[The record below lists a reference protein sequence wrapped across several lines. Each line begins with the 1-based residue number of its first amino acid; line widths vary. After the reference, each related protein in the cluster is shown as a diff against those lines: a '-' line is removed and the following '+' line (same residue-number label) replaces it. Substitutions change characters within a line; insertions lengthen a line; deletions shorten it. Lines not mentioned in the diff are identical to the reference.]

1 MWWPSRSV
9 LRLSVSLA
17 VAVVAVG
24 ALLASV
30 RAATSAT
37 FSVRALPAID
47 ITGSVVTDDVAW
59 LLALE
64 QAAGDSQQALE
75 MVSARPAL
83 DQTAGLTLNF
93 GLQSFLVSGTAPR
106 PEPVVITMSC
116 QDTVVANATAIP
128 IPDAAGRYFYAA
140 YPARTCY
147 QDSPCGCQYPLVWTG
162 NVLQA
167 IQAGQAVS
175 LTIPR
180 LTALADQATATV
192 YGQAPPTARLDI
204 YAYRFD
210 DPAVTFQQTV
220 TTTAAG
226 DYQAD
231 FSGLTGFAPRDYGYV
246 FYADAAGH
254 HVYTR
259 YNVPWL
265 RTGIGYNGDD
275 QLHGIVAP
283 WALITVT
290 LDTTSGVDQ
299 AFQGFSD
306 SQGAF
311 DMYISGPHIG
321 DTLVVTAAGQVLS
334 MTVPPLTVH
343 VDQKSDVVAGH
354 TLPNAPLRVDLYD
367 GPFLARY
374 ENPDW
379 LTDVPDFSV
388 SITATS
394 AGDYTA
400 AFAGLADIT
409 AGNYGV
415 VYVTDAA
422 GYQAYQR
429 FVLPFL
435 QARLGSYQL
444 RGQVST
450 GGPLTVTVQG
460 PSGITRDVRTLWSG
474 SNGFFTDSGGG
485 SRSRLM
491 TGDRV
496 TVTAS
501 DGTTIALTAPAL
513 TAFVDWARGQVSGQ
527 APPNSPLRV
536 GLNDIGHNYPSPRPT
551 PSPPTG
557 ATHPAGGGGY
567 PYYPSY
573 PYNLPVTSAA
583 DGSYMADFS
592 NLVEMWP
599 GDEGAVFYTNPDGY
613 EVYLEFKAPAVNAQI
628 GSNYVTGVLPADA
641 ESGTVTLRDATGQIR
656 ATASTRP
663 QYTYPRSF
671 QAWLYQGGGP
681 AIIEAGDS
689 VEVFAGG
696 PRIVVAVPE
705 LTLQPDRS
713 TDNIAGRAPPDSP
726 LIVTWYA
733 GDDWVWPRSRTWS
746 ITSTTSGTYE
756 LDMGELVDLERG
768 DQVEVTY
775 TNADGNQI
783 WTSVRVPG
791 LQARLHDRR
800 VTVYG
805 ALYSPLNLSVLN
817 AEGAPVYTTTN
828 TIRETG
834 SIELGVGG
842 PDFILETGQTL
853 AVALPGEAMT
863 LTLPHL
869 TAVADPLAD
878 AVSGEAPPG
887 ARLLVGQFLWHSQG
901 YLAITATVTGTYTA
915 NLQGT
920 AAQGSSSSGSVIYLH
935 PDGYRVTLAYAA
947 PHIRVIIGQAMVG
960 GTPPGP
966 GPITVEL
973 RDPEGRL
980 KGRGNSSSSYNSFAV
995 YLRDVQQQAT
1005 PVTCGDVIVVTS
1017 AGRVVTFTVPL
1028 LTGAFEQ
1035 KTGVLTG
1042 AAPPG
1047 AWLDVQLTDGQRHVQ
1062 VDPEGFYDMD
1072 WSDVAPAAGAP
1083 GSIVYT
1089 DDLDNQTTLTFC
1101 VPYYKR
1107 YFPLGGE

>member
-1 MWWPSRSV
+1 M
-9 LRLSVSLA
+9 
-17 VAVVAVG
+17 
-24 ALLASV
+24 
-30 RAATSAT
+30 
-37 FSVRALPAID
+37 
-47 ITGSVVTDDVAW
+47 TDDVAW
-59 LLALE
+59 PLALE
-64 QAAGDSQQALE
+64 QAGGDSQQALE

-83 DQTAGLTLNF
+83 DQAAGLTLNF

-106 PEPVVITMSC
+106 PEPVVIIMSC
-116 QDTVVANATAIP
+116 QETVVANATAIP

-147 QDSPCGCQYPLVWTG
+147 QDSPCGCRYPLVRTG

-175 LTIPR
+175 LTIPP
-180 LTALADQATATV
+180 LTALAEQATTTV
-192 YGQAPPTARLDI
+192 YGQTPPTARLDI

-246 FYADAAGH
+246 FYADAAGN

-265 RTGIGYNGDD
+265 RTGIGYNGYD
-275 QLHGIVAP
+275 QVHGVVAP

-290 LDTTSGVDQ
+290 LHATTGGDQ
-299 AFQGFSD
+299 TFWGFSD

-311 DMYISGPHIG
+311 DMYVSGPHIG
-321 DTLVVTAAGQVLS
+321 DTLVVTAAGQVVS

-343 VDQKSDVVAGH
+343 VDQKSDVVEGH
-354 TLPNAPLRVDLYD
+354 TLPNAPVRVDLYN
-367 GPFLARY
+367 GPFPARY

-379 LTDVPDFSV
+379 LTDVPDFSI
-388 SITATS
+388 SITSTS

-435 QARLGSYQL
+435 QARLGPYQL

-460 PSGITRDVRTLWSG
+460 PSGIIRDVRKTWSN
-474 SNGFFTDSGGG
+474 SDGFFEDSGGE
-485 SRSRLM
+485 SRSRLLA
-491 TGDRV
+491 GDRI
-496 TVTAS
+496 TISPS
-501 DGTTIALTAPAL
+501 DGPAISLTLPMLTAA
-513 TAFVDWARGQVSGQ
+513 ADWVRGRVSGQ

-536 GLNDIGHNYPSPRPT
+536 GLNAIGHNYPSPRPT
-551 PSPPTG
+551 QPPT
-557 ATHPAGGGGY
+557 AAPHPAGGGGY
-567 PYYPSY
+567 PYPSY
-573 PYNLPVTSAA
+573 PYNVQVTSAA

-592 NLVEMWP
+592 TLVEMWP
-599 GDEGAVFYTNPDGY
+599 GDEGAVFYINPDDH
-613 EVYLEFKAPAVNAQI
+613 EVYLEFKTPAVNARI
-628 GSNYVTGVLPADA
+628 GSNYVTGVLPAGA
-641 ESGTVTLRDATGQIR
+641 ESGTVTLRDATGQIK
-656 ATASTRP
+656 ATASTQP

-689 VEVFAGG
+689 VEVFARGT
-696 PRIVVAVPE
+696 RIVVAVPE
-705 LTLQPDRS
+705 LTLQSDRS
-713 TDNIAGRAPPDSP
+713 TDSISGRAPPDSP

-733 GDDWVWPRSRTWS
+733 GDDWVWPRSRTWN
-746 ITSTTSGTYE
+746 ITSTISGTYE
-756 LDMGELVDLERG
+756 LDMGELVDLERSN
-768 DQVEVTY
+768 QVEVTY

-783 WTSVRVPG
+783 WTSVHVPG
-791 LQARLHDRR
+791 LQARLHDRG

-805 ALYSPLNLSVLN
+805 APYSPLNLSVLN
-817 AEGAPVYTTTN
+817 AAGAPVYTTTN

-834 SIELGVGG
+834 SIELGAGG

-869 TAVADPLAD
+869 TAVADPLTD

-887 ARLLVGQFLWHSQG
+887 ARLLAGQFFWYSQG
-901 YLAITATVTGTYTA
+901 YLAITATVTGTYSA
-915 NLQGT
+915 NFYGT
-920 AAQGSSSSGSVIYLH
+920 MAQGSSNSGSVIYLH

-973 RDPEGRL
+973 RDPEGRS
-980 KGRGNSSSSYNSFAV
+980 KGRGSSSSSYGSFAV
-995 YLRDVQQQAT
+995 YLRDVQQQAA
-1005 PVTCGDVIVVTS
+1005 PVTCGDVLVVTS

-1028 LTGAFEQ
+1028 LTAVFDP
-1035 KTGVLTG
+1035 KTAVLTG

-1047 AWLDVQLTDGQRHVQ
+1047 AWLDVQLPDGQRHVQ
-1062 VDPEGFYDMD
+1062 VDPEGFYAMD
-1072 WSDVAPAAGAP
+1072 WSDIAPAAGAP
-1083 GSIVYT
+1083 GSVVYT
-1089 DDLDNQTTLTFC
+1089 DELDNQTTLTFC